1 MNQNMLVS
9 EEFKVKGMHCAA
21 CAARLEKALFA
32 VPGVQKA
39 SVNFASGS
47 ANVHFDAR
55 TASRP
60 ALVLVIKET
69 GFEASRPSESAE
81 LEQQEQA
88 LELSLGAR
96 RWNWAAVG
104 FVPLM
109 FGSMG
114 AHLWPHSIFAAE
126 FPGRAAAEAVL
137 SGAVVFGAG
146 AGILRAAWDALAR
159 RGADMNVLIGF
170 GAVLAWFGSVAA
182 WLSGIPSHQGAY
194 FEAAAG
200 IVTFALFGRWLEL
213 RNRFKAG
220 AAILEIARL
229 QPGAAKV
236 EVDGAVLPVPVGD
249 VPAGATVR
257 VAPGERIPVDGIILE
272 GKTTVDE
279 SWVSGESAPVKKV
292 AGDRVT
298 GATLNGAGA
307 LRIKVENAGREAFLS
322 QVLAIVRAA
331 QAGKPPVQRLADKV
345 AGWFSLAVVASALM
359 TGLVWWSFGP
369 EEGRVQAAFW
379 HALAVLVVACPCALG
394 LATPVAVLAAT
405 GRGAQMG
412 VLFRNGAV
420 LETLSNVR
428 VIGFDKTGTLTR
440 GKPEVVEWWERKSF
454 EGLLIASVAAAESQ
468 SAHPVALAVVAAAR
482 ELGRSMPEAHEV
494 EAVPGMG
501 IRAEV
506 DGTPLLVGRADWLE
520 SCGVVLPETSPEER
534 SGRIWVASGGD
545 FAGWFR
551 VADRVRSEAAHVVA
565 ELKKRGVESVLI
577 SGDQAS
583 VAAGI
588 AAETSIERV
597 FAPVPPV
604 EKLEIVRNLQKTGVT
619 AMVGDGVNDTPALAQ
634 ADVGFAMGGGT
645 AAARQTADVT
655 LMRDDLRSI
664 LDAMDLARATLS
676 VIRQNLALAFGYN
689 ILAIPIAAGVFE
701 LWMGWAP
708 GPAAA
713 SAAMALS
720 SVSVVFNALRL
731 RAFVRVR

>member
-1 MNQNMLVS
+1 MDQNKVVS
-9 EEFKVKGMHCAA
+9 EDFRVKGMHCAA
-21 CAARLEKALFA
+21 CAARLEKALSA
-32 VPGVQKA
+32 VSGVQNA
-39 SVNFASGS
+39 SVNFASET
-47 ANVHFDAR
+47 ARVRFDAR
-55 TASRP
+55 TLTRP
-60 ALVLVIKET
+60 ALVSVIHKA
-69 GFEASRPSESAE
+69 GFEASGPSDSAE
-81 LEQQEQA
+81 VEQHAQA
-88 LELSLGAR
+88 LELSVGLS
-96 RWNWAAVG
+96 RWAWAAAG
-104 FVPLM
+104 FLPLSI
-109 FGSMG
+109 GAMG
-114 AHLWPHSIFAAE
+114 AHLWPHSIFATE
-126 FPGRAAAEAVL
+126 FPGRPAAEALL
-137 SGAVVFGAG
+137 SGGVVFGAG
-146 AGILRAAWDALAR
+146 AGVLRAAWSALSR
-159 RGADMNVLIGF
+159 GGADMNVLIGF
-170 GAVLAWFGSVAA
+170 GAVLAWCGSVAA
-182 WLSGIPSHQGAY
+182 WLSGIPSHEGAY

-229 QPGAAKV
+229 QPGSARV
-236 EVDGAVLPVPVGD
+236 EVDGAVVPVPVGD

-257 VAPGERIPVDGIILE
+257 VAPGERIPVDGIVLE
-272 GKTTVDE
+272 GRTSVDE
-279 SWVSGESAPVKKV
+279 SWVSGESSPVKKV

-298 GATLNGAGA
+298 GATLNGDGA
-307 LRIKVENAGREAFLS
+307 LRIRVENSGREAFLS
-322 QVLAIVRAA
+322 HVLAIVREA
-331 QAGKPPVQRLADKV
+331 QAGRPPVQRLADKV
-345 AGWFSLAVVASALM
+345 AGWFSLGVVLAALM

-369 EEGRVQAAFW
+369 EEGRGQAAFW

-405 GRGAQMG
+405 GRGAQLG

-440 GKPEVVEWWERKSF
+440 GRPEVVEWWERKSF
-454 EGLLIASVAAAESQ
+454 DGLLIASVAAAESQ

-482 ELGRSMPEAHEV
+482 ELNRVLPEAHEV

-501 IRAEV
+501 IRAQV
-506 DGTPLLVGRADWLE
+506 DGSPLLVGRADWLE
-520 SCGVVLPETSPEER
+520 SCGVVLPEVSPEER
-534 SGRIWVASGGD
+534 SGRIWVAADGD

-551 VADRVRSEAAHVVA
+551 VADRLRSEAAQVVE
-565 ELKKRGVESVLI
+565 ELKKRGVEAVLI
-577 SGDQAS
+577 SGDQSA

-588 AAETSIERV
+588 AAETSIQRV
-597 FAPVPPV
+597 FAPVAPA
-604 EKLEIVRNLQKTGVT
+604 EKLQIVRELQKTGVT

-689 ILAIPIAAGVFE
+689 IIAIPVAAGAFE
-701 LWMGWAP
+701 LWLGWAP

-720 SVSVVFNALRL
+720 SVSVVLNALRL
-731 RAFVRVR
+731 KVFVRGR